1 MPAPLC
7 TPHDVGAWLGTS
19 YTEDMAEY
27 VQVSKLCAAVSAL
40 IRARRPRI
48 DDWLADGLLD
58 DDLVRA
64 IAVQV
69 VARQLTTISTGGVG
83 VRSETHPEYSYELTA
98 SAAAGLNLSKA
109 ELTALTPLAGRD
121 RPFSIIP
128 R

>member
-1 MPAPLC
+1 VPAPLC
-7 TPHDVGAWLGTS
+7 TPHDVGAWLGVT
-19 YTEDMAEY
+19 YEADMTEY

-48 DDWLADGLLD
+48 DTWLADGLID
-58 DDLVRA
+58 DDLVRS

-69 VARQLTTISTGGVG
+69 VARVLHTVTTGGVG
-83 VRSETHPEYSYELTA
+83 VRSETHPEYSYELTS

-109 ELTALTPLAGRD
+109 ELTALTPQAGRE